1 VGVDHS
7 VRLALCKELPRAAA
21 TVAAPSDATFPT
33 ATLKVTVVFPPATV
47 TLAGTLIALD
57 GELKLTIA
65 FEAAGCASSTVHEVV
80 APDITPFGLQLRPVT
95 PGWTFI
101 PFARAAVHVVDALD
115 PTLAGVHTTDETST
129 EDAKLTVVLAELP
142 L

>member
-1 VGVDHS
+1 VDHS

-21 TVAAPSDATFPT
+21 TVAVPSDATFPT
-33 ATLKVTVVFPPATV
+33 ATIKVTVVFPLATG

-57 GELKLTIA
+57 GELTLTTA
-65 FEAAGCASSTVHEVV
+65 FEAAGCASSTVHEAV

-95 PGWTFI
+95 PGWTLI
-101 PFARAAVHVVDALD
+101 LMAMDCP
-115 PTLAGVHTTDETST
+115 E
-129 EDAKLTVVLAELP
+129 P